1 MGGIINT
8 GSFPKALQLGVRSWF
23 GQYKRPETA
32 ASKIFTKVKSDKQ
45 YEEYWQEVRTGVG
58 KIKLQGTGVSYDSMQ
73 QGFGTRISN
82 AIVALGIQVTH
93 EEIINNL
100 YPKLAKGRVE
110 SLKNSLFEAQE
121 IIAAN
126 ILNNA
131 FNSNYTYGDGSALCV
146 SNHPNISGGTYSNI
160 LNVASDLNETAI
172 ESLLVQIDNALDDRG
187 NHIVLKGMKLVGAP
201 ANKFNATRILKSMGQ
216 SGTGNND
223 TNALREMNEL
233 PGGFVSWRYLT
244 APQAWFI
251 TTDAPDGLIHQERE
265 SMQLREDNDTDTFNY
280 KVLAYENYAFGVGD
294 PRAVWGS
301 NGP

>member
-1 MGGIINT
+1 MGGLTNT

-32 ASKIFTKVKSDKQ
+32 ASMIFTKVKSDKQ

-58 KIKLQGTGVSYDSMQ
+58 KIKLQGTGVAYDSMQ

-131 FNSNYTYGDGSALCV
+131 FNSSYTYGDGSALCV

-201 ANKFNATRILKSMGQ
+201 ANKFNAQRILKSMGQ
-216 SGTGNND
+216 SGTANND
-223 TNALREMNEL
+223 TNAMREMSEL

-251 TTDAPDGLIHQERE
+251 TTDCQDGLIHQERE
-265 SMQLREDNDTDTFNY
+265 AMQLREDNDTDTFNY
-280 KVLAYENYAFGVGD
+280 KVLAYENYAFGAGD